1 MTCDIWKRSPRPFWI
16 MSVFIT
22 LALVILKLALAIYVS
37 QREPSLLFFFFSFFL
52 LAVAGHSCFKDG
64 CFFFFYIAGEWKK
77 KIVTVGENEPDH
89 SALGGSYGA
98 LESVRDLQNDRD
110 RDSY

>member
-1 MTCDIWKRSPRPFWI
+1 M
-16 MSVFIT
+16 VF
-22 LALVILKLALAIYVS
+22 
-37 QREPSLLFFFFSFFL
+37 F
-52 LAVAGHSCFKDG
+52 
-64 CFFFFYIAGEWKK
+64 FFFFYIAGEWKK